1 VEFRISRAVAA
12 VYTVRVFM
20 SHNIHDRWTSYHTK
34 TFFFC
39 NLRIYA
45 KIMDYLR
52 LSRTPTSPIKTPSK
66 MTDDSRTDVR
76 SFHHDLAFV
85 TFGFCVD
92 KVVVPDADTEQR
104 PTPSGEGV
112 FYPHRRP
119 AHFAAERNVLW
130 IY

>member
-1 VEFRISRAVAA
+1 
-12 VYTVRVFM
+12 
-20 SHNIHDRWTSYHTK
+20 
-34 TFFFC
+34 
-39 NLRIYA
+39 
-45 KIMDYLR
+45 
-52 LSRTPTSPIKTPSK
+52 